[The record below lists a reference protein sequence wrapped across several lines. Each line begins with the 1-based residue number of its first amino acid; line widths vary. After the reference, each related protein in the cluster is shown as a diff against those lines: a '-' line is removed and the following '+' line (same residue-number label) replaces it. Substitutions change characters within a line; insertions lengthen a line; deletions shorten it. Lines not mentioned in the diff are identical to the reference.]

1 MTLNCAIIDDEPLA
15 LEMMSGYVQKTPF
28 LSLSGSYGSAV
39 QAIKSLRDNP
49 VDLLFLDIQMPELS
63 GLEFAKVLP
72 KQTKVVFTTAFQQY
86 AIDGYEAEALGYILK
101 PISYDAFQ
109 KVAKRAY
116 EWFTQSEKAKNYA
129 KDRFIFVKSDYK
141 LVRIDLDDILFIEG
155 LKDYVKIFVE
165 GEPKPILSLMSMK
178 NLEDMLPVDRF
189 VRVHRSFIVQPE
201 KIKVI
206 ERGRIVFGH
215 EYIPI
220 SDNYKQRLQDA
231 IERRSIWPK

>member
-28 LSLSGSYGSAV
+28 LTLSGAYGSAV

-72 KQTKVVFTTAFQQY
+72 KQTKVVFTTAFPQY
-86 AIDGYEAEALGYILK
+86 AVDGYEVEALGYILK

-155 LKDYVKIFVE
+155 LKDYV
-165 GEPKPILSLMSMK
+165 
-178 NLEDMLPVDRF
+178 
-189 VRVHRSFIVQPE
+189 
-201 KIKVI
+201 
-206 ERGRIVFGH
+206 RI
-215 EYIPI
+215 YT
-220 SDNYKQRLQDA
+220 
-231 IERRSIWPK
+231 

>member
-28 LSLSGSYGSAV
+28 LTLSGAYGSAV

-72 KQTKVVFTTAFQQY
+72 KQTKVVFTTAFPQY
-86 AIDGYEAEALGYILK
+86 AVDGYEVEALGYILK

-141 LVRIDLDDILFIEG
+141 LVRIDLDDILYIEG
-155 LKDYVKIFVE
+155 LKDYVRIYTENGDKIMSLMNMKTLEDFL
-165 GEPKPILSLMSMK
+165 PKPEFLRSHRSYIVHMNKVKCL
-178 NLEDMLPVDRF
+178 DRF
-189 VRVHRSFIVQPE
+189 RMNIGENYITVS
-201 KIKVI
+201 
-206 ERGRIVFGH
+206 ERYKETILTYFANH
-215 EYIPI
+215 TI
-220 SDNYKQRLQDA
+220 S
-231 IERRSIWPK
+231 